1 VLVRPGPIE
10 TGVHRDCAERR
21 RVLPMAIVTGFS
33 QVTKDRVGRPKTTE
47 CGFCAVEVDGTHY
60 LLLETYGA
68 ADREIP
74 GKVSQSLHLDR
85 ERAAELKGLLDNSF
99 PGI

>member
-1 VLVRPGPIE
+1 VTSV
-10 TGVHRDCAERR
+10 
-21 RVLPMAIVTGFS
+21 AIVTNFV
-33 QVTKDRVGRPKTTE
+33 QVTKDRVGHPKTTE
-47 CGFCAVEVDGTHY
+47 CGFSSVAINGEPY

-68 ADREIP
+68 SDRAMP

-85 ERAAELKGLLDNSF
+85 ERAAELKTMLEQSF